1 MKKMINKTFIEGL
14 LVEKNFR
21 TGMTKANVAYIAGK
35 LHIDT
40 GNNNI
45 VVVDV
50 FEQQRT
56 AKGLENQKYAI
67 LSGIYKNGQ
76 TVNDGSAT
84 PTAIRVSS
92 TLELNDWMDD
102 GQQKT
107 SLINNGGF
115 INIISNQSNQD
126 WKAEFEVDIVIKN
139 VQPELKDAVETG
151 RAIING
157 YVFNYKNHAL
167 PVRFIVENKQGV
179 SFFTDMEPNTFTR
192 VWGVQSTGVSGV
204 DRKEESAFGDAKV
217 VKSGYTR
224 KEFIVIGAQTF
235 PYSEEELTQAELS
248 ASIQARNIV
257 LAEKFSTTQV
267 KPKVQVAAPKTST
280 FNF

>member
-14 LVEKNFR
+14 LVEKSFR

-67 LSGIYKNGQ
+67 LSGIFKNGQ
-76 TVNDGSAT
+76 TVNDGSTT

-139 VQPELKDAVETG
+139 T
-151 RAIING
+151 
-157 YVFNYKNHAL
+157 
-167 PVRFIVENKQGV
+167 
-179 SFFTDMEPNTFTR
+179 
-192 VWGVQSTGVSGV
+192 
-204 DRKEESAFGDAKV
+204 
-217 VKSGYTR
+217 VK
-224 KEFIVIGAQTF
+224 
-235 PYSEEELTQAELS
+235 
-248 ASIQARNIV
+248 
-257 LAEKFSTTQV
+257 
-267 KPKVQVAAPKTST
+267 
-280 FNF
+280 